1 MKHLYENVADT
12 VIAHIEQGVYKPG
25 EKLPGVR
32 KLSQQLHVSISTA
45 LEAYRMLEDSGRIQ
59 ARSRSGYYV
68 SSFRR
73 QAIVEPQVSD
83 APVTPAKVTGQ
94 SLTRQ
99 ILRAAKDPYQINL
112 GSSVPHADFL
122 PTHAL
127 QQATGKVARSFGKRC
142 FDADE
147 LLGSQELRRQIAKRM
162 VELQCADS
170 PDDIVVT
177 HGAREAVRLALMAIC
192 EPGDLIAI
200 ESPTFYGLLQVIESC
215 GMEALEIP
223 THPRDGL
230 SLDAL
235 QMAIEQ
241 WPIKA
246 CLLVSNY
253 NNPLGSCMSDERKQA
268 LVALL
273 EQHQIPL
280 VEDDVYGDLGFG
292 LRRPSVCK
300 AWSRNGQVLY
310 CNSFA
315 KTLSPGLRVGWLVP
329 GRYLARVENLKYMK
343 HQAVP
348 TLNQLIVA
356 QMLEQGGYDR
366 YLRHVRQDY
375 ARNVALAVNAV
386 SLLFPEGTRVTQP
399 EGGFALWVE
408 LPAGVDAMAL
418 HRRASQENIIIA
430 PGPLF
435 SATQKKYGNF
445 IRLSCAVPWN
455 DRVEKAL
462 KKLGDIAG
470 DLLAQYPV
478 TAVNLITWV

>member
-1 MKHLYENVADT
+1 MKHLYETVAET

-32 KLSQQLHVSISTA
+32 RLSQQLNISISTA
-45 LEAYRMLEDSGRIQ
+45 LEAYRLLEDSGRIQ
-59 ARSRSGYYV
+59 ARLRSGYYV
-68 SSFRR
+68 SSFHR
-73 QAIVEPQVSD
+73 QAVIEPEISL
-83 APVTPAKVTGQ
+83 APVVPAKVSGQ
-94 SLTRQ
+94 TLTRQ

-122 PTHAL
+122 PAHAL
-127 QQATGKVARSFGKRC
+127 QQATGKVARTFGKRC
-142 FDADE
+142 FDTDE
-147 LLGSQELRRQIAKRM
+147 LLGNQELRRQIAKRM
-162 VELQCADS
+162 VELQCADH
-170 PDDIVVT
+170 PDDIVIT

-192 EPGDLIAI
+192 QPGDLIAI

-223 THPRDGL
+223 THPRNGL

-235 QMAIEQ
+235 QLAIEQ

-246 CLLVSNY
+246 CLIVSNY
-253 NNPLGSCMSDERKQA
+253 NNPLGSCMTDQHKQA
-268 LVALL
+268 LVDLL
-273 EQHQIPL
+273 EKQQIPL
-280 VEDDVYGDLGFG
+280 VEDDVYGDLYFG
-292 LRRPSVCK
+292 GRRPSVAK

-329 GRYLARVENLKYMK
+329 GRYKQKVENLKYML

-356 QMLEQGGYDR
+356 HMLEQGGYDR
-366 YLRHVRQDY
+366 YLRQVRQDY
-375 ARNVALAVNAV
+375 ARNIALTVKAV

-408 LPAGVDAMAL
+408 LPAGVDGMEL
-418 HRRASQENIIIA
+418 HRRASQESIIIA
-430 PGPLF
+430 PGSLF
-435 SATQKKYGNF
+435 SATQKKYANY

-455 DRVEKAL
+455 DRLEKAL
-462 KKLGDIAG
+462 KKLGDMTR
-470 DLLAQYPV
+470 DLLLE
-478 TAVNLITWV
+478 NR

>member
-1 MKHLYENVADT
+1 MKHLYQTVAET
-12 VIAHIEQGVYKPG
+12 VIAHIEQGVYKTG

-32 KLSQQLHVSISTA
+32 KLSRQLHVSIATA
-45 LEAYRMLEDSGRIQ
+45 LEAYRLLEDAGRIEG
-59 ARSRSGYYV
+59 RPRSGYYV
-68 SSFRR
+68 SDFRR
-73 QAIVEPQVSD
+73 QAMVEPDISN
-83 APVTPAKVTGQ
+83 APVVPAKVTGQ

-99 ILRAAKDPYQINL
+99 ILRAARDPYQINL

-122 PTHAL
+122 PAHAL
-127 QQATGKVARSFGKRC
+127 QLATGKVSRSFGKRC

-147 LLGSQELRRQIAKRM
+147 LLGNQELRRQIAKRM

-170 PDDIVVT
+170 PEDIVVT
-177 HGAREAVRLALMAIC
+177 HGAREAVRLALMAVC

-200 ESPTFYGLLQVIESC
+200 ESPTFYGLLQAIESC

-235 QMAIEQ
+235 QLAIEQ

-246 CLLVSNY
+246 CLIVTNY

-273 EQHQIPL
+273 ERHEIPL
-280 VEDDVYGDLGFG
+280 IEDDVYGDLGFG

-300 AWSRNGQVLY
+300 AWSRRGQVLY

-329 GRYLARVENLKYMK
+329 GRYMARVENLKYMQ

-356 QMLEQGGYDR
+356 HLLEQGGYDR
-366 YLRHVRQDY
+366 YLRHAREEY
-375 ARNVALAVNAV
+375 ARNMALMHKAVTRY
-386 SLLFPEGTRVTQP
+386 FPEATRVTHP

-408 LPAGVDAMAL
+408 LPVGVDAMQL
-418 HRRASQENIIIA
+418 HRRASRENVIIA

-435 SATQKKYGNF
+435 SATQQKYGNF

-455 DRVEKAL
+455 DRLENAL
-462 KKLGDIAG
+462 SRLGSLVADAVAG
-470 DLLAQYPV
+470 RLCDY
-478 TAVNLITWV
+478 

>member
-1 MKHLYENVADT
+1 MKHLYETVAET

-45 LEAYRMLEDSGRIQ
+45 LEAYRLLEDSGRIQ
-59 ARSRSGYYV
+59 ARLRSGYYV
-68 SSFRR
+68 SSFHR
-73 QAIVEPQVSD
+73 QAITEPEISD

-99 ILRAAKDPYQINL
+99 ILRAAKDPYLINL

-127 QQATGKVARSFGKRC
+127 QQATGKVSRTFGKRC

-147 LLGSQELRRQIAKRM
+147 LLGNQELRRQIAKRM

-192 EPGDLIAI
+192 QPGDLIAI

-246 CLLVSNY
+246 CLIVSNY

-273 EQHQIPL
+273 EKHEIPL

-292 LRRPSVCK
+292 LRRSSVIGLQGLEPQWPGVVLQLFRQNPIAGHSGRLAGAGPLQRK
-300 AWSRNGQVLY
+300 SRKPQIH
-310 CNSFA
+310 A
-315 KTLSPGLRVGWLVP
+315 AP
-329 GRYLARVENLKYMK
+329 GRADPESVNHRPHVG
-343 HQAVP
+343 A
-348 TLNQLIVA
+348 
-356 QMLEQGGYDR
+356 GR
-366 YLRHVRQDY
+366 LR
-375 ARNVALAVNAV
+375 
-386 SLLFPEGTRVTQP
+386 P
-399 EGGFALWVE
+399 
-408 LPAGVDAMAL
+408 LPA
-418 HRRASQENIIIA
+418 ASASGICSQR
-430 PGPLF
+430 G
-435 SATQKKYGNF
+435 TGGQG
-445 IRLSCAVPWN
+445 R
-455 DRVEKAL
+455 
-462 KKLGDIAG
+462 
-470 DLLAQYPV
+470 
-478 TAVNLITWV
+478 

>member
-1 MKHLYENVADT
+1 MKHLYETVAET

-32 KLSQQLHVSISTA
+32 KLSQQLSVSISTA
-45 LEAYRMLEDSGRIQ
+45 LEAYRLLEDSGRIQ
-59 ARSRSGYYV
+59 ARLRSGYYV
-68 SSFRR
+68 SVFHR
-73 QAIVEPQVSD
+73 QAIIEPEISD

-99 ILRAAKDPYQINL
+99 ILRAAKDPYLINL
-112 GSSVPHADFL
+112 GTSVPHADFL

-127 QQATGKVARSFGKRC
+127 QQATGKVSRTFGKRC

-147 LLGSQELRRQIAKRM
+147 LLGNQELRRQIAKRM

-170 PDDIVVT
+170 PDDIVIT
-177 HGAREAVRLALMAIC
+177 HGAREAVHLALMAIC
-192 EPGDLIAI
+192 QPGDLIAI

-230 SLDAL
+230 SLDAM

-241 WPIKA
+241 WQIKA
-246 CLLVSNY
+246 CLIVSNY
-253 NNPLGSCMSDERKQA
+253 NNPLGSCMTDEPKQA
-268 LVALL
+268 LVSLL
-273 EQHQIPL
+273 EKHQIPL
-280 VEDDVYGDLGFG
+280 VEDDVYGDLGYG
-292 LRRPSVCK
+292 LQRPSVCK
-300 AWSRNGQVLY
+300 AWSRQSQVLY

-315 KTLSPGLRVGWLVP
+315 KTMSPGIRVGWLVP
-329 GRYLARVENLKYMK
+329 GRYKEQVENLKYMM

-356 QMLEQGGYDR
+356 HMLEQGGYDR
-366 YLRHVRQDY
+366 YLRQVRQEY
-375 ARNVALAVNAV
+375 ARNVALAVKAV

-408 LPAGVDAMAL
+408 LPTAVDAMEL

-435 SATQKKYGNF
+435 SATQKKYGNC
-445 IRLSCAVPWN
+445 IRLSCGVPWN
-455 DRVEKAL
+455 DRLERGL
-462 KKLGDIAG
+462 KKLGDMAR
-470 DLLAQYPV
+470 DLMV
-478 TAVNLITWV
+478 ENC

>member
-1 MKHLYENVADT
+1 MKHLYETVAET
-12 VIAHIEQGVYKPG
+12 VIAHIEQGVYNPG

-32 KLSQQLHVSISTA
+32 KLSRQLHVSIATA
-45 LEAYRMLEDSGRIQ
+45 LEAYRLLEDAGRIQ
-59 ARSRSGYYV
+59 ARPRSGYYV
-68 SSFRR
+68 SGFRP
-73 QAIVEPQVSD
+73 QAMVEPEMSD
-83 APVTPAKVTGQ
+83 APVVPAKVTGQ

-122 PTHAL
+122 PAHAL
-127 QQATGKVARSFGKRC
+127 QQATGKVSRSYGKRC

-147 LLGSQELRRQIAKRM
+147 LLGNQELRRQIAKRM

-170 PDDIVVT
+170 PEDIVVT
-177 HGAREAVRLALMAIC
+177 HGAREAVRLALMAVC

-235 QMAIEQ
+235 QLAIEQ

-246 CLLVSNY
+246 CLIVSNY
-253 NNPLGSCMSDERKQA
+253 NNPLGSCMSDERKRA
-268 LVALL
+268 LVELL
-273 EQHQIPL
+273 ERHEIPL
-280 VEDDVYGDLGFG
+280 IEDDVYGDLGFG
-292 LRRPSVCK
+292 LRRPAVCK
-300 AWSRNGQVLY
+300 AWSRQGQVLY

-329 GRYLARVENLKYMK
+329 GRYMARVENLKYMK

-356 QMLEQGGYDR
+356 HMLEQGGYDR
-366 YLRHVRQDY
+366 YLRHVRQEY
-375 ARNVALAVNAV
+375 ARNIALTVKAV
-386 SLLFPEGTRVTQP
+386 SQYFPEGTRVTQP

-408 LPAGVDAMAL
+408 LPNGVDAMEL
-418 HRRASQENIIIA
+418 HRRASRENVIIA

-435 SATQKKYGNF
+435 SATQRKYGNF

-455 DRVEKAL
+455 DRLENAL
-462 KKLGDIAG
+462 SRLGSMVADVVAG
-470 DLLAQYPV
+470 RL
-478 TAVNLITWV
+478 

>member
-1 MKHLYENVADT
+1 MPGANAAINVDKHMKHLYETVAET

-32 KLSQQLHVSISTA
+32 KLSQQLNVSISTA

-59 ARSRSGYYV
+59 ARLRSGYYV

-73 QAIVEPQVSD
+73 QAIVEPEISD

-99 ILRAAKDPYQINL
+99 ILRAAKDPYLINL

-127 QQATGKVARSFGKRC
+127 QQATGKVSRTFGKRC

-147 LLGSQELRRQIAKRM
+147 LLGNQELRRQIAKRM
-162 VELQCADS
+162 VELHCVDS

-177 HGAREAVRLALMAIC
+177 HGAREAVRLALMAVC
-192 EPGDLIAI
+192 QPGELIAI

-235 QMAIEQ
+235 QMAIKQ

-246 CLLVSNY
+246 CLIVSNY
-253 NNPLGSCMSDERKQA
+253 NNPLGSCMSGERKQA

-273 EQHQIPL
+273 EKHEIPL

-315 KTLSPGLRVGWLVP
+315 KTLSPGIRVGWLVP
-329 GRYLARVENLKYMK
+329 GRYKEKVENLKYMM

-356 QMLEQGGYDR
+356 HMLEQGGYDR
-366 YLRHVRQDY
+366 YLRQVRQEY
-375 ARNVALAVNAV
+375 ARNVALIVKAV
-386 SLLFPEGTRVTQP
+386 SLLFPEGTRVT
-399 EGGFALWVE
+399 
-408 LPAGVDAMAL
+408 
-418 HRRASQENIIIA
+418 
-430 PGPLF
+430 
-435 SATQKKYGNF
+435 
-445 IRLSCAVPWN
+445 
-455 DRVEKAL
+455 
-462 KKLGDIAG
+462 
-470 DLLAQYPV
+470 
-478 TAVNLITWV
+478 

>member
-1 MKHLYENVADT
+1 MKHLYETVAET
-12 VIAHIEQGVYKPG
+12 VISHIEQGVYQPG

-32 KLSQQLHVSISTA
+32 RLSRQLEVSISTA
-45 LEAYRMLEDSGRIQ
+45 LEAYRLLEDSGRIQ
-59 ARSRSGYYV
+59 ARLRSGYYV
-68 SSFRR
+68 SSFYR
-73 QAIVEPQVSD
+73 QAITEPEISA
-83 APVTPAKVTGQ
+83 APITPAKVSGQ

-122 PTHAL
+122 PAHAL
-127 QQATGKVARSFGKRC
+127 QQATGKVARQFGKRC
-142 FDADE
+142 FDTDE
-147 LLGSQELRRQIAKRM
+147 LLGNQELRRQIAKRM
-162 VELQCADS
+162 VALHCADS
-170 PDDIVVT
+170 PEDIVIT
-177 HGAREAVRLALMAIC
+177 HGARDAVRLALLAVC
-192 EPGDLIAI
+192 QPGDLIAI

-215 GMEALEIP
+215 GMTALEIP
-223 THPRDGL
+223 THPREGL
-230 SLDAL
+230 AVEAL

-246 CLLVSNY
+246 CLIVSNY
-253 NNPLGSCMSDERKQA
+253 NNPLGSCMSDQRKQA

-273 EQHQIPL
+273 ESHQIPL

-292 LRRPSVCK
+292 LRRPSVAK
-300 AWSRNGQVLY
+300 AWSRQGQVLY

-315 KTLSPGLRVGWLVP
+315 KTLSPGLRIGWLVP
-329 GRYLARVENLKYMK
+329 GRYKEQVVNLKYML

-356 QMLEQGGYDR
+356 HMLEQGGYER
-366 YLRHVRQDY
+366 YLRQVRQEY
-375 ARNVALAVNAV
+375 ARNVALTVKAI

-408 LPAGVDAMAL
+408 LPVGVDAMEL
-418 HRRASQENIIIA
+418 HRRASLENIIIA

-435 SATQKKYGNF
+435 SATQKRYANC
-445 IRLSCAVPWN
+445 IRLSCAVPWH

-462 KKLGDIAG
+462 KKLGDMAR
-470 DLLAQYPV
+470 DLLTEQP
-478 TAVNLITWV
+478 